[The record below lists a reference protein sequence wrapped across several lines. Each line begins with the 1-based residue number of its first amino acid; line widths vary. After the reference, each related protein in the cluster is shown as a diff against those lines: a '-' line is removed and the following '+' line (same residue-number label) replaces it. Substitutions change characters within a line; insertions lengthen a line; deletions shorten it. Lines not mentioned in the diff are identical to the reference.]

1 MSGEDASPL
10 RIAAATHP
18 AADVLEAWLRG
29 LRDVR
34 NLSPETLDA
43 YRSDVSDYL
52 GFLVTHIGEGL
63 FFPALETEGASETAA
78 RFNPAAMALVRTTDM
93 RAWMAALRKRGLQP
107 SSVKR
112 ALAAAR
118 NFHRWLE
125 TVYGVDPTPVLSIRG
140 PMRRAKLP
148 RPLAPEAAAAVLASA
163 RKSPAG
169 AEPPAW
175 VGLRDAAALTLMYGC
190 GMRISEALSL
200 TRADAPLGE
209 RLRVIGKGGKPRDL
223 PVLPVA
229 RSAVDVYVEALPW
242 PVDPEQALFRGLKG
256 GPLRPEQLRRTMRD
270 ARARLGL
277 PDSATPHALRHSF
290 ATHLLAAGGD
300 LRAIQELLGHAS
312 LSTTQIYSGV
322 DQARLLESYRQAH
335 PRAGGVD
342 ESENN

>member
-1 MSGEDASPL
+1 
-10 RIAAATHP
+10 
-18 AADVLEAWLRG
+18 
-29 LRDVR
+29 
-34 NLSPETLDA
+34 
-43 YRSDVSDYL
+43 
-52 GFLVTHIGEGL
+52 
-63 FFPALETEGASETAA
+63 
-78 RFNPAAMALVRTTDM
+78 MALVRAADI

-107 SSVKR
+107 TSVKR
-112 ALAAAR
+112 ALAAVR

-125 TVYGVDPTPVLSIRG
+125 IVYGVDPTPALSIRG
-140 PMRRAKLP
+140 PNRRARLP
-148 RPLAPEAAAAVLASA
+148 RPLAPEAAAAVLATA
-163 RKSPAG
+163 RTSPAG

-200 TRADAPLGE
+200 KCADTPLGE
-209 RLRVIGKGGKPRDL
+209 RLRVVGKGGKPRDL

-229 RSAVDVYVEALPW
+229 RTAVDAYLEALPW
-242 PVDPEQALFRGLKG
+242 PVAPEHVLFRGVKG

-322 DQARLLESYRQAH
+322 DQARLLESYRQTH
-335 PRAGGVD
+335 PRAGGA
-342 ESENN
+342 SEPEKN

>member
-1 MSGEDASPL
+1 MRL
-10 RIAAATHP
+10 AAATHP
-18 AADVLEAWLRG
+18 AATTLEAWLLG
-29 LRDVR
+29 LRDIR
-34 NLSPETLDA
+34 NLSAETLDA
-43 YRSDVSDYL
+43 YRADVGDYL
-52 GFLVTHIGEGL
+52 AFLIGHIGEGL
-63 FFPALETEGASETAA
+63 CEELCVDGEDAPRFDPARLEVVRAA
-78 RFNPAAMALVRTTDM
+78 DI

-112 ALAAAR
+112 ALAAVR

-125 TVYGVDPTPVLSIRG
+125 TTHGVDPTPALSIRG
-140 PMRRAKLP
+140 PVRRDRLP

-163 RKSPAG
+163 RKRPAG

-190 GMRISEALSL
+190 GLRISEALGL
-200 TRADAPLGE
+200 KRADAPLGE
-209 RLRVIGKGGKPRDL
+209 RLRVVGKGGKPRDL

-229 RSAVDVYVEALPW
+229 RDAVGAYLEALPW
-242 PVDPEQALFRGLKG
+242 QVAPEQALFRGVKG

-270 ARARLGL
+270 ARARFGL

-312 LSTTQIYSGV
+312 LSTTQIYSAV
-322 DQARLLESYRQAH
+322 DQGRLLESYRQAH
-335 PRAGGVD
+335 PRAGEVD
-342 ESENN
+342 DVEKN